1 MRRLFIALTMPLLL
15 GVACHKTTKEVRSAT
30 NSKTVETV
38 KTTPDTNAESSGQV
52 SQTPILP
59 APSTNTENNSSP
71 KRDSFT
77 PIYFSFDES
86 GLNLDAMVQLD
97 EIGAYLE
104 AHPDEGIIISG
115 HTDER
120 GSEEYNMALSDQR
133 ALSAKDYLTR
143 LRIDPARIAIIPYG
157 EELPSL
163 IGSNEDSWSKNRR
176 DEFKIVQKS
185 ASK

>member
-1 MRRLFIALTMPLLL
+1 MNRLLLALTLPLFF
-15 GVACHKTTKEVRSAT
+15 GAACHKAKPKELKSANNTQSVEAT
-30 NSKTVETV
+30 NG
-38 KTTPDTNAESSGQV
+38 NALDNNGESSGEI
-52 SQTPILP
+52 SQLP
-59 APSTNTENNSSP
+59 VLPSTNHEHNAP
-71 KRDSFT
+71 KREVFT

-86 GLNLDAMVQLD
+86 SLSQEAMQQLD

-104 AHPDEGIIISG
+104 AHPEEGIIISG

-120 GSEEYNMALSDQR
+120 GTEEYNMALSDLR

-163 IGSNEDSWSKNRR
+163 IGSNEESWSKNRR
-176 DEFKIVQKS
+176 DEFKLVQKT
-185 ASK
+185 ARN